1 MAPQHLPVTSF
12 RRTSFGLHSTEFQLQ
27 DEIQVSHTKPKFE
40 LLIKL
45 LTRSVRGVG
54 KLSSKANVARV
65 ECFGAAE
72 SFATISVRFQKKRKD
87 VKKVFSHTTL
97 WVKKSV
103 LRNPAT
109 AKACFLCIGS
119 VATGAHELIT

>member
-72 SFATISVRFQKKRKD
+72 SFATISVGFQKSGRML
-87 VKKVFSHTTL
+87 KKFFL
-97 WVKKSV
+97 FGLQKKGFV
-103 LRNPAT
+103 
-109 AKACFLCIGS
+109 
-119 VATGAHELIT
+119 

>member
-72 SFATISVRFQKKRKD
+72 SFATISARFQKSGRML
-87 VKKVFSHTTL
+87 KKFFFVRVAKNRFRLKTKKFVTSH
-97 WVKKSV
+97 S
-103 LRNPAT
+103 P
-109 AKACFLCIGS
+109 F
-119 VATGAHELIT
+119 